1 MERLLA
7 CHLSIYGALVA
18 YALLGEAA
26 VVVVVDVAEVRPQ
39 TEEALLQFRLDVVA
53 EVGEEALQHLFLLVV
68 EIRYV
73 VELVNVLKVA
83 EYAVG
88 VCHVLVD
95 VVEVGKQQLSPAVEV
110 VERLVDARTLRE
122 RLVYVADELYRVGW
136 FEVGMLAEEVAD
148 SDVGWAPYGL
158 TRNTC
163 KVLVEE
169 QSGALVREHHGD
181 AREVGAVLA
190 DYIFCDIF

>member
-1 MERLLA
+1 MEGLLA
-7 CHLSIYGALVA
+7 CHLSVYGAFVA
-18 YALLGEAA
+18 YALLGETA

-39 TEEALLQFRLDVVA
+39 TEEALLQFGVDVVA
-53 EVGEEALQHLFLLVV
+53 EVGEEARKHLLLFVV
-68 EIRYV
+68 EIGYV

-110 VERLVDARTLRE
+110 VECLVDAGTLGE
-122 RLVYVADELYRVGW
+122 RLVYVADELYGVGGL
-136 FEVGMLAEEVAD
+136 EVGMLAEEVAD
-148 SDVGWAPYGL
+148 GDVGRAPYGL
-158 TRNTC
+158 TRKAG

-169 QSGALVREHHGD
+169 QSGALVGEHDGD
-181 AREVGAVLA
+181 AREVGAVFA
-190 DYIFCDIF
+190 DYIFCDVF

>member
-1 MERLLA
+1 M
-7 CHLSIYGALVA
+7 
-18 YALLGEAA
+18 
-26 VVVVVDVAEVRPQ
+26 
-39 TEEALLQFRLDVVA
+39 
-53 EVGEEALQHLFLLVV
+53 
-68 EIRYV
+68 
-73 VELVNVLKVA
+73 NVLKVA

-122 RLVYVADELYRVGW
+122 RLVYVAYQLYRVGW
-136 FEVGMLAEEVAD
+136 LEVGMLAEEVAD

-158 TRNTC
+158 TRYTC
-163 KVLVEE
+163 KMLVEE
-169 QSGALVREHHGD
+169 QSGALVRKHHGD

>member
-1 MERLLA
+1 M
-7 CHLSIYGALVA
+7 
-18 YALLGEAA
+18 
-26 VVVVVDVAEVRPQ
+26 VDVAEVRPQ
-39 TEEALLQFRLDVVA
+39 TEEALLQFRVDVVA

-95 VVEVGKQQLSPAVEV
+95 VVEVGKQQLSPAVEM

-122 RLVYVADELYRVGW
+122 RLVYVAYQLYRVGW
-136 FEVGMLAEEVAD
+136 LEVGMLAEEVAD
-148 SDVGWAPYGL
+148 SDVGWAERLFNRYKKSL
-158 TRNTC
+158 ELLSR
-163 KVLVEE
+163 
-169 QSGALVREHHGD
+169 
-181 AREVGAVLA
+181 
-190 DYIFCDIF
+190 